1 MSETLPPGLAGIL
14 ARATALLCDGAE
26 NPGSH
31 WRNLALG
38 SVGLDG
44 TPQVRTVVLRR
55 FDPGAHTLDTHTDT
69 RSAKHAELL
78 ANPAA
83 TLHGWD
89 TESSV
94 QLRASGVVSLHAGDE
109 VAQQSWAALRA
120 ASRTTYRV
128 NPGPGT
134 GLAQPDAG
142 GPDRDDEAAFEV
154 FCVLRLQAKTLEYLH
169 LGKDAHRRARFAWGH
184 GETQGGWLVP

>member
-1 MSETLPPGLAGIL
+1 MSGTLPPGLAGIL

-26 NPGSH
+26 HPGSH

-55 FDPGAHTLDTHTDT
+55 FDTGAHTLDTHTDT

-89 TESSV
+89 TESRV

-109 VAQQSWAALRA
+109 VARQSWAALRA
-120 ASRTTYRV
+120 ASRATYRV

-134 GLAQPDAG
+134 RLAQPDSAG
-142 GPDRDDEAAFEV
+142 PERDDEAAFGV
-154 FCVLRLQAKTLEYLH
+154 FCVVRLQVHALEYLH
-169 LGKDAHRRARFAWGH
+169 LGKQTNQRARFTHAH
-184 GETQGGWLVP
+184 GATAGVWLMP